1 MAAVGGFDVPILHGL
16 CSFGIAG
23 KHIFNTY
30 CNNDATQFKNIKVRF
45 AKTVNPGETLE
56 TSMWREGNKVLF
68 QVRAVERDAIV
79 ISNAAVELQGEALK
93 NAPAKS
99 KL

>member
-1 MAAVGGFDVPILHGL
+1 
-16 CSFGIAG
+16 
-23 KHIFNTY
+23 HIFNTY

-68 QVRAVERDAIV
+68 QVRAVERDAIMGEIEEDKEMTTTLKTIIIQNPSV
-79 ISNAAVELQGEALK
+79 QEDSTTFFLAELAL
-93 NAPAKS
+93 
-99 KL
+99 